1 MTNARK
7 SRARCGLKRA
17 NRAGGAGETPSRP
30 TPALARA
37 GVLPA
42 KSRGQNFLTSGAVA
56 DRIVAAAELSE
67 SDPVIE
73 IGPGL
78 GILTEK
84 IAARPIR
91 SLTLVE
97 LDARLAARLRERFA
111 QRGAADVRVINADFL
126 AIDFA
131 ALISDL
137 PVKVIGNL
145 PFNVAAAIL
154 RRLSDNARMISRMV
168 LMFQREVAARIRA
181 MPGDDAYGALS
192 VFTALY
198 WKIDLHFSVAAGSF
212 HPRPK
217 VDAEV
222 LAFTPRTTPS
232 FAAGNENERDVLETV
247 RASFSAPR
255 KTIRNALGH
264 SLGIDGARVARA
276 LERAA
281 IDPATRAEKLGV
293 PDFLRLAHALRAELD
308 GRIVARDA

>member
-1 MTNARK
+1 MRKPISHFDSVPMATARK
-7 SRARCGLKRA
+7 CRSID
-17 NRAGGAGETPSRP
+17 ETASRP
-30 TPALARA
+30 APALARA
-37 GVLPA
+37 GVRPA
-42 KSRGQNFLTSGAVA
+42 KSRGQNFLTSAGVA
-56 DRIVAAAELSE
+56 DRIVNAANLCGTDSI
-67 SDPVIE
+67 IE

-84 IAARPIR
+84 IATRPRR

-97 LDARLAARLRERFA
+97 LDSRLAVRLQERFA
-111 QRGAADVRVINADFL
+111 DVRIINDDFL

-131 ALISDL
+131 ALAGDSQ
-137 PVKVIGNL
+137 VKVIGNL

-154 RRLSDNARMISRMV
+154 RKLSDNSRMISRMI

-181 MPGDDAYGALS
+181 TAGDDAYGALS

-198 WKIDLHFSVAAGSF
+198 WKIDLHFTVAAGSF

-222 LAFTPRTTPS
+222 LAFSRLATQL
-232 FAAGNENERDVLETV
+232 FADDDEPDVLETV

-255 KTIRNALGH
+255 KTIRNALSH
-264 SLGIDGARVARA
+264 ALGIDSVQTTRA

-281 IDPATRAEKLGV
+281 IDPGTRAEKLGV
-293 PDFLRLAHALRAELD
+293 PDFLRLAHELRLELA
-308 GRIVARDA
+308 GMVVARDA

>member
-1 MTNARK
+1 MR
-7 SRARCGLKRA
+7 
-17 NRAGGAGETPSRP
+17 
-30 TPALARA
+30 
-37 GVLPA
+37 PA
-42 KSRGQNFLTSGAVA
+42 KSRGQNFLTSAGVA
-56 DRIVAAAELSE
+56 DRIVNAAQLSE
-67 SDPVIE
+67 TDSIIE

-84 IAARPIR
+84 IVARARR

-97 LDARLAARLRERFA
+97 LDSRLATRLQERF
-111 QRGAADVRVINADFL
+111 ADVRVVNADFL

-131 ALISDL
+131 ALVDDSPI
-137 PVKVIGNL
+137 KVIGNL

-154 RRLSDNARMISRMV
+154 RKLCDNSRMISRMV

-181 MPGDDAYGALS
+181 TVGDGAYGALS

-198 WKIDLHFSVAAGSF
+198 WKIDLHFTVAAGSF

-222 LAFTPRTTPS
+222 LAFAPLATPS
-232 FAAGNENERDVLETV
+232 FAELDENHVLETV

-255 KTIRNALGH
+255 KTIRNALSH
-264 SLGIDGARVARA
+264 AMGIDNARVVRA

-281 IDPATRAEKLGV
+281 IDPGTRAETLGV
-293 PDFLRLAHALRAELD
+293 PNFLRLARALGGELD
-308 GRIVARDA
+308 GKVVARDA

>member
-1 MTNARK
+1 MTIARK
-7 SRARCGLKRA
+7 SHPGD
-17 NRAGGAGETPSRP
+17 EPTPSRP
-30 TPALARA
+30 APALAIA
-37 GVLPA
+37 GVRPT
-42 KSRGQNFLTSGAVA
+42 KSRGQNFLTSSAIA
-56 DRIVAAAELSE
+56 DRIVGAAELDG
-67 SDPVIE
+67 SDHIIE

-84 IAARPIR
+84 IAIRSRR

-97 LDARLAARLRERFA
+97 LDGRLAARLADRFA
-111 QRGAADVRVINADFL
+111 DDPGTRVINADFL
-126 AIDFA
+126 SVDFGSIA
-131 ALISDL
+131 AAP

-154 RRLSDNARMISRMV
+154 HRLSDNSRLITRMV

-181 MPGDDAYGALS
+181 RPGDGGYSALS

-198 WKIDLHFSVAAGSF
+198 WDIDLHFTVAAGSF

-222 LAFTPRTTPS
+222 LRFTPRKGSS
-232 FAAGNENERDVLETV
+232 FAIDIDEEHTVLEVV

-255 KTIRNALGH
+255 KQIRNALSH
-264 SLGIDGARVARA
+264 SLGVDAAKVVRA

-281 IDPATRAEKLGV
+281 IDPAARAETLGV
-293 PDFLRLAHALRAELD
+293 PDFIRLSRALGPGVSR
-308 GRIVARDA
+308 GIGSRDA

>member
-1 MTNARK
+1 MTTARK
-7 SRARCGLKRA
+7 SDVAERA
-17 NRAGGAGETPSRP
+17 SRP
-30 TPALARA
+30 ASALARA
-37 GVLPA
+37 GVRPA
-42 KSRGQNFLTSGAVA
+42 KSRGQNFLTSAGVA
-56 DRIVAAAELSE
+56 NRIVAAAELCE
-67 SDPVIE
+67 SDSIIE

-84 IAARPIR
+84 IAAQPRR

-97 LDARLAARLRERFA
+97 VDSRLAARLQERFA
-111 QRGAADVRVINADFL
+111 DVRIVNQDFL

-131 ALISDL
+131 ALLDDSRA
-137 PVKVIGNL
+137 KVIGNL

-154 RRLSDNARMISRMV
+154 RRLCDNSRMISRMV

-181 MPGDDAYGALS
+181 TPGDDAYGALS

-198 WKIDLHFSVAAGSF
+198 WKIDLHFTVAAGSF

-222 LAFTPRTTPS
+222 LAFAPLSTPS
-232 FAAGNENERDVLETV
+232 FAASDEHDVLETV

-264 SLGIDGARVARA
+264 ALGIESAQTVRA

-281 IDPATRAEKLGV
+281 IDPGTRAEKLGV
-293 PDFLRLAHALRAELD
+293 PDFLRLAQALRIELA

>member
-1 MTNARK
+1 MR
-7 SRARCGLKRA
+7 
-17 NRAGGAGETPSRP
+17 
-30 TPALARA
+30 
-37 GVLPA
+37 PA
-42 KSRGQNFLTSGAVA
+42 KSRGQNFLTSAGVA
-56 DRIVAAAELSE
+56 DRIVAAAQLSD
-67 SDPVIE
+67 SDAVVE

-84 IAARPIR
+84 MVTRPRR

-97 LDARLAARLRERFA
+97 LDPRLAVRLQERFTNI
-111 QRGAADVRVINADFL
+111 RVVNADFL

-131 ALISDL
+131 ELVSDSL
-137 PVKVIGNL
+137 VKVIGNL

-154 RRLSDNARMISRMV
+154 RRLCDNSRVISKMV

-181 MPGDDAYGALS
+181 TPGDDAYGALS

-198 WKIDLHFSVAAGSF
+198 WRIDSHFIVAAGSF

-222 LAFTPRTTPS
+222 LAFTPLALPS
-232 FAAGNENERDVLETV
+232 FAADNERDVLETV

-255 KTIRNALGH
+255 KTIRNALSH
-264 SLGIDGARVARA
+264 ALAIDSVQTVRA

-281 IDPATRAEKLGV
+281 IDPGARAEKLGV
-293 PDFLRLAHALRAELD
+293 PDFLRLADALRAELT

>member
-1 MTNARK
+1 MAIAQK
-7 SRARCGLKRA
+7 SRGIDENA
-17 NRAGGAGETPSRP
+17 SRP
-30 TPALARA
+30 ASALAR
-37 GVLPA
+37 LEMRPA
-42 KSRGQNFLTSGAVA
+42 KSRGQNFLTSAAVA
-56 DRIVAAAELSE
+56 YRIVKAAELRE

-78 GILTEK
+78 GILTEN
-84 IAARPIR
+84 IAARPLR

-97 LDARLAARLRERFA
+97 LDTRLATRLKERFP
-111 QRGAADVRVINADFL
+111 RIRIVNADFL
-126 AIDFA
+126 QIDFA
-131 ALISDL
+131 EVVTNQ

-154 RRLSDNARMISRMV
+154 RRLSDNSQAISRMV

-181 MPGDDAYGALS
+181 RPGDDAYGALS

-198 WKIDLHFSVAAGSF
+198 WKIDLHFAVAAGSF

-222 LAFTPRTTPS
+222 LAFTPHPARLFTDVD
-232 FAAGNENERDVLETV
+232 ERDVLETV

-255 KTIRNALGH
+255 KTIRNALSH
-264 SLGIDGARVARA
+264 SLGIESPRASRA
-276 LERAA
+276 LESAA
-281 IDPATRAEKLGV
+281 IDPSTRAETLGV
-293 PDFLRLAHALRAELD
+293 PNFLRLAHALSLELA

>member
-1 MTNARK
+1 MTIARK
-7 SRARCGLKRA
+7 SHVV
-17 NRAGGAGETPSRP
+17 ETPWRP
-30 TPALARA
+30 APALARV
-37 GVLPA
+37 GVRPA
-42 KSRGQNFLTSGAVA
+42 KSRGQNFLTSTGIAN
-56 DRIVAAAELSE
+56 RIVAAAELSE
-67 SDPVIE
+67 SDAVVE

-84 IAARPIR
+84 IAPMLPR

-97 LDARLAARLRERFA
+97 LDARLAARLQERFGDA
-111 QRGAADVRVINADFL
+111 RVVNADFL
-126 AIDFA
+126 DVDFA
-131 ALISDL
+131 TLAGRS

-154 RRLSDNARMISRMV
+154 HRLCDNSRMISRMV

-181 MPGDDAYGALS
+181 LPGDEAYSALS

-198 WKIDLHFSVAAGSF
+198 WQIDSHFTVAAGSF

-222 LAFTPRTTPS
+222 LAFTPLATPS
-232 FAAGNENERDVLETV
+232 FVNVDERDVLETV

-255 KTIRNALGH
+255 KTIRNALSH
-264 SLGIDGARVARA
+264 ALGVESVQATRA

-281 IDPATRAEKLGV
+281 IDPATRAEQLGV
-293 PDFLRLAHALRAELD
+293 PDFLRLARALRLELA
-308 GRIVARDA
+308 RMVIARDA